1 MKFENLEEKCK
12 YYRSLTDHRLLP
24 NTYVFVMIDRRS
36 FSQKIKKQ
44 FKLPFDD
51 DFINMMN
58 ETAKYVCEKV
68 QGCKFAYTQSDEI
81 TFVLTDFDD
90 INTDSF
96 FGYRLEKVISIIASL
111 AASKFNQLMT
121 LYIIKTKLFK
131 IDEYNCI
138 NVEDII
144 SSMKLSEFDAKA
156 WSVPN
161 WNDMYAYLLWRQNDC
176 IKNSKQQAAQT
187 WLPHKELV
195 NKTTD
200 EQIALL
206 KEKHGID
213 WNDFDDGKKYGR
225 FVYKET
231 VTMNSEQYGTFER
244 DKFIVHSA
252 WILNDENGKEKFEK
266 LSKIPQKS

>member
-1 MKFENLEEKCK
+1 MKFKSLEEKCK
-12 YYRSLTDHRLLP
+12 YYRSLSDYKLLP
-24 NTYVFVMIDRRS
+24 NTYVLAMVDGRS

-96 FGYRLEKVISIIASL
+96 FGYRLEKVVSIIASL
-111 AASKFNQLMT
+111 VTSKFNQLMS
-121 LYIIKTKLFK
+121 LYLINEERKKSET
-131 IDEYNCI
+131 IDIEEILSY
-138 NVEDII
+138 
-144 SSMKLSEFDAKA
+144 MKLSEFDAKA

-161 WNDMYAYLLWRQNDC
+161 WNDMFAYILWRQNDC
-176 IKNSKQQAAQT
+176 IKNSKQQAARAK
-187 WLPHKELV
+187 LSHSECN
-195 NKTTD
+195 NKTAD
-200 EQIALL
+200 EQIDIL
-206 KEKHGID
+206 KEKYGID
-213 WNDFDDGKKYGR
+213 WNAYDDGKKFGR
-225 FVYKET
+225 FIYKEE
-231 VTMNSEQYGTFER
+231 VAMNSEQYGSFER
-244 DKFIVHSA
+244 DKFVVHSA
-252 WILNDENGKEKFEK
+252 WVLREENGREMFEK

>member
-1 MKFENLEEKCK
+1 MKFKSLEEKCK
-12 YYRSLTDHRLLP
+12 YYRSLSDYKLLP
-24 NTYVFVMIDRRS
+24 NTYVLVMVDGRS

-90 INTDSF
+90 INTGSF
-96 FGYRLEKVISIIASL
+96 FGYRLEKVVSIIASL
-111 AASKFNQLMT
+111 VTSKFNQLMS
-121 LYIIKTKLFK
+121 LYLINEERKKSET
-131 IDEYNCI
+131 IDIEEI
-138 NVEDII
+138 L

-161 WNDMYAYLLWRQNDC
+161 WNDMFAYILWRQNDC
-176 IKNSKQQAAQT
+176 IKNSKQQAARAK
-187 WLPHKELV
+187 LSHSECN
-195 NKTTD
+195 NKTAD
-200 EQIALL
+200 EQADIL
-206 KEKHGID
+206 KEKYGID
-213 WNDFDDGKKYGR
+213 WNAYDDGKKFGR
-225 FVYKET
+225 FIYKEE
-231 VTMNSEQYGTFER
+231 VTMNSEQYGSFER
-244 DKFIVHSA
+244 DKFVVHSA
-252 WILNDENGKEKFEK
+252 WVLREENGREMFEK